1 MRWVPVLRSITSLRY
16 VLHRARDTD
25 RAAMTF
31 SLRFRAAVVSI
42 ALFAAF
48 LGIWHLATRS
58 TAATWSSR
66 R

>member
-1 MRWVPVLRSITSLRY
+1 MTS
-16 VLHRARDTD
+16 
-25 RAAMTF
+25 

-58 TAATWSSR
+58 TAATTTMTPE
-66 R
+66 